1 MNKLDSLLR
10 HVQGVQDNCI
20 LLAKRLLEKGKDEH
34 FCLTLISNA
43 MKHDASKFTGI
54 EWLYLDP
61 TCGEEKFEMALRQH
75 VLTNKHHPEFWD
87 GIENMPDVY
96 LAECVMDWKE
106 RASEFG
112 TDLRD
117 WIKDKATRKFKFAL
131 QSKVY
136 KEIKE
141 YLDLVLEPK
150 FS

>member
-1 MNKLDSLLR
+1 
-10 HVQGVQDNCI
+10 
-20 LLAKRLLEKGKDEH
+20 
-34 FCLTLISNA
+34 
-43 MKHDASKFTGI
+43 
-54 EWLYLDP
+54 
-61 TCGEEKFEMALRQH
+61 
-75 VLTNKHHPEFWD
+75 
-87 GIENMPDVY
+87 MPDVY